1 MELENKFNI
10 EKFLSLKDYDTDK
23 RVSRRKNSDV
33 NSQEFFTPYSI
44 VKRMADKI
52 SDEDWSNPEKT
63 FLEPTAGNGQFVCY
77 IIYRRIISGVDTVTA
92 FKTLYATELMKDNVI
107 EMKERCIDLLKQMEI
122 DFNESKIRNIM
133 DKNFICTDFFKW
145 DYRNWKPLNKPLF

>member
-1 MELENKFNI
+1 MKTSFDI
-10 EKFLSLKDYDTDK
+10 EQFLNLDDYATEE

-52 SDEDWSNPEKT
+52 SDEDWSNPDKT
-63 FLEPTAGNGQFVCY
+63 FLEPAAGNGQFVCY
-77 IIYRRIISGVDTVTA
+77 IIYRRIISGVDPVTA
-92 FKTLYATELMKDNVI
+92 FKTCYATELMKDNII
-107 EMKERCIDLLKQMEI
+107 EMKKRCIDLLKQMEI
-122 DFNESKIRNIM
+122 DFDESEIRNIM

-145 DYRNWKPLNKPLF
+145 DYRNWKPSNKPLF